1 MPGLLDSLPSI
12 QPTPRQ
18 NKVLGLLA
26 DALYKADAFARK
38 PFGYDNP
45 PVQMALDAVGAP
57 GLLRTIDRL
66 SYGEPLTTGKGQTTR
81 LRDDTVDALGFVPLS
96 PRTAAAVVSGGLS
109 HAPGV
114 SHAIFAGVK
123 ANTSDK
129 AALKAARAMEAKGA
143 DPRAIWSETGWFKG
157 GDGLWRFEI
166 DDSKAANLFTRPSME
181 EMRDINGGKW
191 IKGDDFMREHWRT
204 PEAERMRVRNSMQSE
219 QLTQYN
225 PTAGQTISHPELF
238 AAYPD
243 AADVRTVMSNKM
255 PIGEAG
261 YAEAQDAVI
270 LSPVQGEQATN
281 LALHELQ
288 HAIQVREGFARGGS
302 PEIMPE
308 LLAQSAAAKR
318 AEAQRLNGIA
328 FRNDP
333 LSTLEVLKPGARA
346 RALELDRQAQSLQQW
361 VSRMNEFGDN
371 FAFDAYNRLAGEAE
385 ARAVQKRMGMTPAER
400 RAVFP
405 LDSYDVPIGQLIYR

>member
-114 SHAIFAGVK
+114 SQAIFAGVK

-181 EMRDINGGKW
+181 EMRDINGGKF
-191 IKGDDFMREHWRT
+191 ITGRDFMQSHWNT
-204 PEAERMRVRNSMQSE
+204 KEAERMRIRASMESGS
-219 QLTQYN
+219 LGDDAI
-225 PTAGQTISHPELF
+225 TAGRSLSHPELMK
-238 AAYPD
+238 AYPD
-243 AADVRTVMSNKM
+243 VASIPTFIDNSM
-255 PIGEAG
+255 PIGNAG
-261 YAEAQDAVI
+261 FSESPRALV
-270 LSPVQGEQATN
+270 LSPVSGGDATR
-281 LALHELQ
+281 LMLHELQ
-288 HAIQVREGFARGGS
+288 HAVQQTEGFARGGS
-302 PEIMPE
+302 ASEFAE
-308 LLAQSAAAKR
+308 SAAHLSNSMDEWPWMTAAIGKLQTASAAGR
-318 AEAQRLNGIA
+318 GTTIKLPDGMEMVAAE
-328 FRNDP
+328 D
-333 LSTLEVLKPGARA
+333 VGARLA
-346 RALELDRQAQSLQQW
+346 ALQSQ
-361 VSRMNEFGDN
+361 
-371 FAFDAYNRLAGEAE
+371 FAASPAERYRRLAGEAE
-385 ARAVQKRMGMTPAER
+385 ARAVEKRMGMTPAER

-405 LDSYDVPIGQLIYR
+405 LDSYDVPIDQLIYR